1 MLIKNAIKL
10 ALIKIFN
17 DWAET
22 GLRIMALKSTKET
35 SINVITAMYS
45 RMKMK

>member
-10 ALIKIFN
+10 ALSTIFK
-17 DWAET
+17 DHAET

-35 SINVITAMYS
+35 SIKVVTAMYS
-45 RMKMK
+45 RMK